1 MMLLACGLCWA
12 VPRPE
17 IPRPEILQG
26 PTRTSWYRIW
36 QQADHDLWGS
46 GLQSNSCS
54 PHAWVCAE
62 IHRTQSYRRFNAQ
75 PTTQLLGSYVAS
87 NSGSSKEITLLKGK
101 TKLFTAYVCQSKVMS
116 LIANGD
122 VIDVRTGVTSLNR
135 TPLLFQSTNGRWNAK
150 PRICLRHISTT
161 CYSYIRL
168 RNRSHCWKVNI
179 LIKTVPPSI
188 VDNFIILN

>member
-62 IHRTQSYRRFNAQ
+62 IHRTQSYRRSNAQ

-135 TPLLFQSTNGRWNAK
+135 TPLLFPYK
-150 PRICLRHISTT
+150 
-161 CYSYIRL
+161 
-168 RNRSHCWKVNI
+168 RSPGTEPQGGWKVP
-179 LIKTVPPSI
+179 TDAGTQSPGYACVTYQRRATATSACATGRTAER
-188 VDNFIILN
+188 